1 MAVSS
6 EALAPLAGELADLI
20 GVSERYTSRAA
31 QSLSAG
37 ISRLGTSEFCLEL
50 HNGLGEGLLT
60 AYYKALAMLKPGQAN
75 WNLITNLYHRHRFF
89 CAMHGLV
96 DQKAQHFLIRHG
108 LDREIQESTV
118 LHTATQAASAGQ
130 LEALAFG
137 SHLAGYFGIAPPTAP
152 DEELIQLELKPWFG
166 ALWTFQSQGPI
177 PSGLVVYLLVPLNHL
192 AVACETTLCRLV
204 AKLMPVLGELV
215 KTTDAVIC
223 SPLGTRKLSLSKQ
236 GHLSSST
243 YFDGAKPVPF
253 SLNRAIEPYLLVSG
267 SPLADPADLT
277 TAKLW
282 FAPVIDSLS
291 SLVYREPEDYRLGD
305 SAFQHQPLLI
315 TNTAPLAGRGR
326 AAGLMTPTP
335 TPALVGGLFV
345 QAGVSAFELSACHH
359 LCDRYARAMG
369 YCGHGPSGVMNQSVL
384 MTQAGELS
392 TWRYERNFDSWSGRS
407 ADVARHPSLN
417 FMGWQQ
423 SQPQGGA
430 EAVPL
435 RLQPLSYGGFPS
447 ECKVEDLRLLSH
459 QGDIY
464 ATAALILPGA
474 RYREWLPE
482 ISADAAANNT
492 IDDMVVVQAL
502 GRLNLDSPGMMFYGL
517 PSLEPAQE
525 SDSPQSAIPSNFEKN
540 WLIHS
545 QGDDAWLFY
554 SVQPWRIYLASESL
568 LRWRPWIECNLK
580 LPASI
585 PGPLRNSAPPFAFET
600 RGQSQPANTDQRLG
614 LVVHHRRSGTYI
626 YDQYL
631 IVINAQSLLPIL
643 ISRIPILSVNASALT
658 SDHGFRKND
667 GVCYVSSAVVVG
679 EELRLYF
686 NLFDCRTC
694 VLSIEMNDLTTMI
707 DTKDNFLAIH

>member
-1 MAVSS
+1 MTLSS
-6 EALAPLAGELADLI
+6 EALAPLASELADLI
-20 GVSERYTSRAA
+20 GVSERYTTQAA
-31 QSLSAG
+31 QSLNAG
-37 ISRLGTSEFCLEL
+37 ISRLGMSEYSLEL
-50 HNGLGEGLLT
+50 HNGLGEKLLM
-60 AYYKALAMLKPGQAN
+60 AYYKALAVLRPDQAN
-75 WNLITNLYHRHRFF
+75 VTLITNLYHRHRFL
-89 CAMHGLV
+89 CAMHGLI
-96 DQKAQHFLIRHG
+96 DQKAQQLLVRHG

-130 LEALAFG
+130 IEALAFG

-166 ALWTFQSQGPI
+166 ALWSFQSQGPI
-177 PSGLVVYLLVPLNHL
+177 PSGLVAYLLVPRNHL
-192 AVACETTLCRLV
+192 SVACEATLCRLV
-204 AKLMPVLGELV
+204 AKLMAVLGEQI

-253 SLNRAIEPYLLVSG
+253 SLNRAIEPYLLVSS
-267 SPLADPADLT
+267 SPLAGPADLS

-291 SLVYREPEDYRLGD
+291 SVVYRDPEDYRLGD
-305 SAFQHQPLLI
+305 SAFLHQPLPI

-326 AAGLMTPTP
+326 AAGLIAHTPGP
-335 TPALVGGLFV
+335 SLVEGLLV
-345 QAGVSAFELSACHH
+345 QAGISAFELSACHH

-384 MTQAGELS
+384 ITETGVLS

-423 SQPQGGA
+423 SQPQHA
-430 EAVPL
+430 IEPAPL
-435 RLQPLSYGGFPS
+435 RLKPLSYGGLPS
-447 ECKVEDLRLLSH
+447 ECKVEDLRLFNH
-459 QGDIY
+459 QGEIY
-464 ATAALILPGA
+464 ATAALILPEA

-482 ISADAAANNT
+482 MSADAAANNT
-492 IDDMVVVQAL
+492 IDDMVVVQVL
-502 GRLNLDSPGMMFYGL
+502 GRLDGDSPGMAFYGL
-517 PSLEPAQE
+517 PRLEPPQE
-525 SDSPQSAIPSNFEKN
+525 PDSQPATIPSGFEKN

-545 QGDDAWLFY
+545 QGNEAWLFY
-554 SVQPWRIYLASESL
+554 SVQPWRIYRATESL
-568 LRWRPWIECNLK
+568 LRWRPWIEYNLK

-585 PGPLRNSAPPFAFET
+585 PRPLRNSAPPFAFEM
-600 RGQSQPANTDQRLG
+600 RMQSQPVNTGQRLG

-631 IVINAQSLLPIL
+631 IVIDAQSLHPSL
-643 ISRIPILSVNASALT
+643 ISSSPILSVNASAL
-658 SDHGFRKND
+658 SGDHGFRKND

-694 VLSIEMNDLTTMI
+694 ILSIGMNDLITTVE
-707 DTKDNFLAIH
+707 TEGNFLAID